1 MNYQDDTYTD
11 SYISTIGVDFV
22 SNIYYYNAGPVWILI
37 LLLQKIKTIDLDGK
51 TVKLQ
56 IVSLL
61 IIFANAKNITLK
73 PILKASHSCCL
84 KNRNF
89 CNNSAEK
96 SQNCNHFTQ
105 NIFASTHHVHITNLL
120 PCVLISLISVAL
132 QWDTAGQERFRYISL
147 CVSLTTLLLMLFFFF
162 FS

>member
-1 MNYQDDTYTD
+1 
-11 SYISTIGVDFV
+11 
-22 SNIYYYNAGPVWILI
+22 
-37 LLLQKIKTIDLDGK
+37 
-51 TVKLQ
+51 VKLQ

-162 FS
+162 FSWQNNHQQLLQRGTRHYYCVWRHGSGLVVQCQAVVARDWTIRLRKC